1 MANPMLG
8 MFDFTKVSN
17 PKPTIAAAPVSAAGK
32 AECIK
37 LHPHAAPASLG
48 NI

>member
-1 MANPMLG
+1 MLG

-17 PKPTIAAAPVSAAGK
+17 PKPVVAASPVSAAGK
-32 AECIK
+32 AACIK